1 MGLFLSK
8 LLPLFIYPIGLS
20 CLLLLM
26 AIVLILKR
34 RSRRALIP
42 IGLALGILWIS
53 SSGLFSTVLVRSLEQ
68 QYLPPSFPANNPTPS
83 QAIVLLGGATGSQLA
98 PRPWVDITD
107 EGDRILHAAQLYRQG
122 RAPLIIPTGGR
133 IAWRGPGDPEA
144 SDMSLLLQT
153 MGVPE
158 SAIVPESKALNTYEN
173 AVNIQA
179 LLKERKIDRFF
190 LVTSASHMPRSMMI
204 FRKLGMEPTAAP
216 TDYTR
221 TDQESRITGFQDL
234 LLGLLPDA
242 EFLRDTNRAIKE
254 YIGIWVYR
262 LKGWA

>member
-20 CLLLLM
+20 CILILT
-26 AIVLILKR
+26 AIVLIFKR

-42 IGLALGILWIS
+42 MGLALVILLVS
-53 SSGLFSTVLVRSLEQ
+53 SSGWFSTWLVRSLEQ
-68 QYLPPSFPANNPTPS
+68 QYLPAVFPINSEPS

-98 PRPWVDITD
+98 PRPWIDISD
-107 EGDRILHAAQLYRQG
+107 EGDRVLHAAKLYREG

-133 IAWRGPGDPEA
+133 IAWRGPGDSEA
-144 SDMSLLLQT
+144 SDMSQLLQT

-158 SAIVPESKALNTYEN
+158 SAIVLEPNALNTYEN
-173 AVNIQA
+173 AINVQTI
-179 LLKERKIDRFF
+179 LIDRKIERFL
-190 LVTSASHMPRSMMI
+190 LVTSAAHMPRSMMI
-204 FRKLGMEPTAAP
+204 FRKLGMEPIAAP

-221 TDQESRITGFQDL
+221 TDVESQINGPQDFL
-234 LLGLLPDA
+234 LSTFPDA
-242 EFLRDTNRAIKE
+242 ENLRDTNRALKE
-254 YIGIWVYR
+254 YLGILVYR

>member
-20 CLLLLM
+20 CILLM
-26 AIVLILKR
+26 IAIVLIFKR

-42 IGLALGILWIS
+42 MGLALVILAIS
-53 SSGLFSTVLVRSLEQ
+53 SSGWFSTMLVRSLEQ
-68 QYLPPSFPANNPTPS
+68 QYLPKELEPA

-107 EGDRILHAAQLYRQG
+107 EGDRVLHAAKLYREG
-122 RAPLIIPTGGR
+122 KAPLIIPTGGR
-133 IAWRGPGDPEA
+133 IAWRGPGDSEA
-144 SDMSLLLQT
+144 SDMSQLLQT

-158 SAIVPESKALNTYEN
+158 SAIVLEPNALNTYEN
-173 AVNIQA
+173 AVNVQTI
-179 LLKERKIDRFF
+179 LNERKIENFL
-190 LVTSASHMPRSMMI
+190 LVTSAAHMPRSMMI
-204 FRKLGMEPTAAP
+204 FRKLGMNPIAAP

-221 TDQESRITGFQDL
+221 TDLESKITGPQDL
-234 LLGLLPDA
+234 TLGLLPDA

-254 YIGIWVYR
+254 YIGILVYR

>member
-20 CLLLLM
+20 CLLM
-26 AIVLILKR
+26 VIAIVLILKR

-42 IGLALGILWIS
+42 MGLALGILLIG
-53 SSGLFSTVLVRSLEQ
+53 SSGWFSTLLVRSLEQ
-68 QYLPPSFPANNPTPS
+68 QYFSPSFPATGAQPL
-83 QAIVLLGGATGSQLA
+83 QAIVLLGGATGSQLS

-107 EGDRILHAAQLYRQG
+107 EGDRIIHAASLYRQG
-122 RAPLIIPTGGR
+122 RAPYIIPTGGR

-144 SDMSLLLQT
+144 ADMSQLLQF

-158 SAIVPESKALNTYEN
+158 SAIIPESKALNTYEN
-173 AVNIQA
+173 AVNIKA
-179 LLKERKIDRFF
+179 LLKERNIDQFF
-190 LVTSASHMPRSMMI
+190 LVTSAAHMPRSMMI

-221 TDQESRITGFQDL
+221 TDQESRITGFQDF

>member
-8 LLPLFIYPIGLS
+8 LLPLFIYPVGLS
-20 CLLLLM
+20 GLLM
-26 AIVLILKR
+26 LIAIVLILKR

-42 IGLALGILWIS
+42 MGLALGILLIG
-53 SSGLFSTVLVRSLEQ
+53 SSGWFSTLLVRSLEQ
-68 QYLPPSFPANNPTPS
+68 QYLPPTFPMKGEPF

-107 EGDRILHAAQLYRQG
+107 EGDRVLHSANLYRQG

-133 IAWRGPGDPEA
+133 IAWRGPGDSEA
-144 SDMSLLLQT
+144 SDMSQILQA

-158 SAIVPESKALNTYEN
+158 SAIVLEPKALNTYEN
-173 AVNIQA
+173 AVNVQE
-179 LLKERKIDRFF
+179 LLKERKIDRFL
-190 LVTSASHMPRSMMI
+190 LVTSATHMPRSMMI

-221 TDQESRITGFQDL
+221 TDLESSITGFQDF

-254 YIGIWVYR
+254 YIGTWVYR

>member
-8 LLPLFIYPIGLS
+8 LLPLFIYPIGFS
-20 CLLLLM
+20 CLLM
-26 AIVLILKR
+26 VIAILLILKR

-42 IGLALGILWIS
+42 IGLALGILLIS
-53 SSGLFSTVLVRSLEQ
+53 SSGWFSTWLVRSLEQ
-68 QYLPPSFPANNPTPS
+68 QYFSPSFPATGAQPLP
-83 QAIVLLGGATGSQLA
+83 AIVLLGGATGSQLA

-107 EGDRILHAAQLYRQG
+107 QGDRIFHAANLYRQG

-133 IAWRGPGDPEA
+133 IAWRGPGDSEA
-144 SDMSLLLQT
+144 SDMAQILQT
-153 MGVPE
+153 LGVPE
-158 SAIVPESKALNTYEN
+158 SAIVLEPEALNTYEN
-173 AVNIQA
+173 AVNVQA
-179 LLKERKIDRFF
+179 ILKERKIKQFF

-221 TDQESRITGFQDL
+221 TDLESRITGFQDFIL
-234 LLGLLPDA
+234 SLLPDA

>member
-20 CLLLLM
+20 CILLVI

-42 IGLALGILWIS
+42 ISLALVILSVS
-53 SSGLFSTVLVRSLEQ
+53 SSGWFRTMLVRSLEQ
-68 QYLPPSFPANNPTPS
+68 QYLPTELEPS

-107 EGDRILHAAQLYRQG
+107 EGDRVLHAAKLYREG
-122 RAPLIIPTGGR
+122 KAPLIIPTGGR
-133 IAWRGPGDPEA
+133 IAWRGPGDSEA
-144 SDMSLLLQT
+144 SDMSQLLQT

-158 SAIVPESKALNTYEN
+158 SAIVLEPNALNTYEN
-173 AVNIQA
+173 AVNVQTI
-179 LLKERKIDRFF
+179 LNERKIENFL
-190 LVTSASHMPRSMMI
+190 LVTSAAHMPRSMMI
-204 FRKLGMEPTAAP
+204 FRKLGMNPIAAP

-221 TDQESRITGFQDL
+221 TDLESKITGPQDFI
-234 LLGLLPDA
+234 LGLLPDA

>member
-20 CLLLLM
+20 CILLTL

-42 IGLALGILWIS
+42 ISLVLIMMGVS
-53 SSGLFSTVLVRSLEQ
+53 SSGWFSTILVRSLEQ
-68 QYLPPSFPANNPTPS
+68 QYLPQELEPA

-107 EGDRILHAAQLYRQG
+107 QGDRILHAAKLYRENK
-122 RAPLIIPTGGR
+122 APLIIPTGGR
-133 IAWRGPGDPEA
+133 IAWRGPGDSEA
-144 SDMSLLLQT
+144 LDMSKLLQS
-153 MGVPE
+153 MSVPE
-158 SAIVPESKALNTYEN
+158 SAIVLEPNALNTHEN
-173 AVNIQA
+173 AVNVQA
-179 LLKERKIDRFF
+179 ILNERKIENFL
-190 LVTSASHMPRSMMI
+190 LVTSAAHMPRSMMI
-204 FRKLGMEPTAAP
+204 FRKLGLKPIAAP

-221 TDQESRITGFQDL
+221 TDLESKISSPQDFML
-234 LLGLLPDA
+234 SLLPDA
-242 EFLRDTNRAIKE
+242 EFLNDTNRAIKE

>member
-20 CLLLLM
+20 CLLIII
-26 AIVLILKR
+26 AIVLIIKK

-42 IGLALGILWIS
+42 MGLALVILLIS
-53 SSGLFSTVLVRSLEQ
+53 SSGWFSTWLVRSLEQ
-68 QYLPPSFPANNPTPS
+68 QYLPATNLQPFP
-83 QAIVLLGGATGSQLA
+83 AIVLLGGATGSKLE
-98 PRPWVDITD
+98 PRPWVDISD
-107 EGDRILHAAQLYRQG
+107 EGDRVLHTANLYRQG
-122 RAPLIIPTGGR
+122 LAPLIIPTGGR
-133 IAWRGPGDPEA
+133 IAWRGPGDSEA
-144 SDMSLLLQT
+144 SDMSQILQT

-158 SAIVPESKALNTYEN
+158 SAIVLEPKALNTYEN
-173 AVNIQA
+173 AVNVQEI
-179 LLKERKIDRFF
+179 LKERKIDRFL
-190 LVTSASHMPRSMMI
+190 LVTSAAHMPRSMMI
-204 FRKLGMEPTAAP
+204 FRKLGMDPTAAP

-221 TDQESRITGFQDL
+221 TDPESSITGFQDF

-242 EFLRDTNRAIKE
+242 ELLRDTNRAIKE

>member
-20 CLLLLM
+20 CLLILA

-42 IGLALGILWIS
+42 MGLALVVLLVS
-53 SSGLFSTVLVRSLEQ
+53 SSGWFSTWLVRSLEQ
-68 QYLPPSFPANNPTPS
+68 QYLPAVFSINSEPL

-98 PRPWVDITD
+98 PRPWVDISD
-107 EGDRILHAAQLYRQG
+107 EGDRVLHSAKLYREG

-133 IAWRGPGDPEA
+133 IAWRGPGDSEA
-144 SDMSLLLQT
+144 SDMSQLLQT

-158 SAIVPESKALNTYEN
+158 SAIVLEPNALNTYEN
-173 AVNIQA
+173 AINVQTI
-179 LLKERKIDRFF
+179 LTDRKIERFL
-190 LVTSASHMPRSMMI
+190 LVTSAAHMPRSMMI
-204 FRKLGMEPTAAP
+204 FQKLGMQPTAAP

-221 TDQESRITGFQDL
+221 TDVESQINGPQDFL
-234 LLGLLPDA
+234 LSTFPDA
-242 EFLRDTNRAIKE
+242 ENLRDTNRALKE
-254 YIGIWVYR
+254 YLGILVYR